1 MYCGNIQVLDPG
13 QPLPQ
18 NNLILNIVDLKGNM
32 IKIHRDAATTVQQLR
47 IELGGNVRLFI
58 GGQVQADDTIIANV
72 INQETL
78 RVLVDGRPR
87 RNDIITMLD
96 SAQPFERVLIPVNY
110 VIGEDLRRDRTATEY
125 QGLRTNEARQ
135 RNFVYILYRKILDQR
150 EKGVVVNHYVRFDL
164 GQDGKYHRPTQDC
177 QFAIKEISKQEMRED
192 AYSEIG
198 IMEILRNG
206 EVEHPNLIRM
216 IEFGQDTETLYIIMP
231 YKNRGDLFN
240 KLIEN
245 GRMTEANAR
254 FCVRKMVAGSYFF
267 QQSGFSMND
276 TSMENTMMHSE
287 DDTEEPVLIDFGA
300 AEYLAADD
308 RGRRLKN
315 IANKSYKPY
324 AIAPEVYLG
333 NIYQERTHDTTLADI
348 WSIGIIAICL
358 VTGIQPVNYRYR
370 YPQVDRKDYYFK
382 YIRHGDVRGMLESWS
397 QQRLAP
403 QLSRYFHDF
412 VNRILLETAPRSN
425 PYQRLPLPLMLE
437 HPWITGEIIS
447 DAKWLKYR
455 TMINL
460 FQKLLYYSHRITA
473 DNFVMQIVTVDEQQ
487 AVVSDVNDFR
497 IAFREY
503 ADANGDVDNLIE
515 YCNTHLQL
523 FFHDEFQL

>member
-1 MYCGNIQVLDPG
+1 
-13 QPLPQ
+13 
-18 NNLILNIVDLKGNM
+18 
-32 IKIHRDAATTVQQLR
+32 
-47 IELGGNVRLFI
+47 
-58 GGQVQADDTIIANV
+58 
-72 INQETL
+72 
-78 RVLVDGRPR
+78 
-87 RNDIITMLD
+87 
-96 SAQPFERVLIPVNY
+96 
-110 VIGEDLRRDRTATEY
+110 
-125 QGLRTNEARQ
+125 
-135 RNFVYILYRKILDQR
+135 
-150 EKGVVVNHYVRFDL
+150 
-164 GQDGKYHRPTQDC
+164 
-177 QFAIKEISKQEMRED
+177 MRED

-206 EVEHPNLIRM
+206 EVEHPNLMRM
-216 IEFGQDTETLYIIMP
+216 IEAGQDTETLYIIMP

-254 FCVRKMVAGSYFF
+254 FCVRKMVAGLYFF
-267 QQSGFSMND
+267 QQSSFSMND

-333 NIYQERTHDTTLADI
+333 NIHQERTHDTTLADI

-358 VTGIQPVNYRYR
+358 VTGIQPVNYRNR
-370 YPQVDRKDYYFK
+370 QEDYYRN
-382 YIRHGDVRGMLESWS
+382 YIRYGNVRGMLESWS
-397 QQRLAP
+397 QQQLAP

-425 PYQRLPLPLMLE
+425 PHQRLPLPLMLE

-447 DAKWLKYR
+447 DAKWLKYQ
-455 TMINL
+455 TIINL
-460 FQKLLYYSHRITA
+460 FQKLLHYSHMITA
-473 DNFVMQIVTVDEQQ
+473 DNFVMQIVPVNEQQ
-487 AVVSDVNDFR
+487 AVVNDVNDFR

-503 ADANGDVDNLIE
+503 ADANGDVDNLIA